1 MEKIKFENGKAPYI
15 NDVNLNKLQD
25 NIEIAIDE
33 KSANIPVSDTEPTA
47 EDVELWI
54 DTSEYMAVFK
64 YKDPN
69 TQKWEIVNSTV
80 TGDTLPIGAIIPY
93 SSDNIPDNWLLA
105 DGRAVSR
112 IEYKKLF
119 DVIGVTY
126 GSGDGSTTFNLPNL
140 KGKIPVGQD
149 EDSLEFAPLAMEG
162 GEKTHTHSLENGYA
176 KVDIS
181 DNNRPYWKEKSVTSY
196 SVDKEGTDGNI
207 NKNNSSASVNKAVEL
222 GGNTDSESN
231 LQPYLVTNYIIKAA
245 QSSGVV
251 ATVVDSLESESE
263 TDALSA
269 RQGKK
274 LADKTE
280 KNIITGEEF
289 ETNKTIDGK
298 RIYGKRINCG
308 QLPNPGQSSA
318 TPTGLTN
325 VTYIGLEGGFNPD
338 DSQFV
343 PCNTYF
349 NSNLSVG
356 AFIQDNK
363 IRINNNESGSRTGI
377 VYVTVYYTKE

>member
-162 GEKTHTHSLENGYA
+162 GEKTHTLTINEIPPHTHKTWIKDDSLSETKDGY
-176 KVDIS
+176 
-181 DNNRPYWKEKSVTSY
+181 DNYFYGKGHFYNNTSQ
-196 SVDKEGTDGNI
+196 
-207 NKNNSSASVNKAVEL
+207 A
-222 GGNTDSESN
+222 GGGRAHNN

-269 RQGKK
+269 NQGRI
-274 LADKTE
+274 LNDRFNYSTTE
-280 KNIITGEEF
+280 KVVGIW
-289 ETNKTIDGK
+289 IDGK
-298 RIYGKRINCG
+298 PLYRKVISCG
-308 QLPNPGQSSA
+308 ALPNSTSKLVNHNISDIDNSRMYGFAVRTSDKREFPLPFSSVD
-318 TPTGLTN
+318 GNGNIQLDLTSTQIQITTN
-325 VTYIGLEGGFNPD
+325 NDRSSFNTSYVILE
-338 DSQFV
+338 
-343 PCNTYF
+343 
-349 NSNLSVG
+349 
-356 AFIQDNK
+356 
-363 IRINNNESGSRTGI
+363 
-377 VYVTVYYTKE
+377 YTKTTD

>member
-1 MEKIKFENGKAPYI
+1 MGIKVSEMTEAESVNDEDLIMIVQNGT
-15 NDVNLNKLQD
+15 NKKVPASKVGTGQ
-25 NIEIAIDE
+25 
-33 KSANIPVSDTEPTA
+33 VG
-47 EDVELWI
+47 
-54 DTSEYMAVFK
+54 
-64 YKDPN
+64 
-69 TQKWEIVNSTV
+69 
-80 TGDTLPIGAIIPY
+80 GDTLPVGVVVEYPSDKIPE
-93 SSDNIPDNWLLA
+93 NWLLCN
-105 DGRAVSR
+105 GQEVSR
-112 IEYKKLF
+112 TEYSELF
-119 DVIGVTY
+119 NAIGTTW
-126 GSGDGSTTFNLPNL
+126 GEGDGNSTFNLPTKEGL
-140 KGKIPVGQD
+140 VTVGKKESDTDFNTLGKT
-149 EDSLEFAPLAMEG
+149 G
-162 GEKTHTHSLENGYA
+162 GEKEHKLTVQEMPNHNH
-176 KVDIS
+176 KI
-181 DNNRPYWKEKSVTSY
+181 
-196 SVDKEGTDGNI
+196 
-207 NKNNSSASVNKAVEL
+207 NNSTSLYALEAGNGNQEFGTGASLSKEITVNSAGEDQPHN
-222 GGNTDSESN
+222 N
-231 LQPYLVTNYIIKAA
+231 LQPYVVSNFIIKAK
-245 QSSGVV
+245 QSAGII
-251 ATVVDSLESESE
+251 ATVVDNLESESE
-263 TDALSA
+263 IDALSA

-274 LADKTE
+274 LADRIDI
-280 KNIITGEEF
+280 NIITDEEF